1 MTFSYQAFG
10 QHILSDIEL
19 PELLPEKFGKID
31 LQIKCHPGLDPGSRA
46 GPRLEGRGDKQ
57 GFSIPTIA
65 HFELPDTQNIYV
77 YPEPGVSES
86 DIRPFILGTA
96 LGILLHRKDYLVLHG
111 NVIAHG
117 DSCTAFI
124 GPSGA
129 GKSTLAGQ
137 YLKQGYQ
144 ILSDDLCVIQFGEQ
158 IQVMPGY
165 PQIKLWQDSASLLSI
180 PTQNLNTV
188 FKRETKFAVPIAKH
202 FCSAPKFL
210 KKIIV
215 LGAMGS
221 KLTALIQNTYR
232 LGFLETPAERVRHL
246 EQCQWIAKTI
256 PIISLSHRVPL
267 DDESC
272 LKLLDLN

>member
-1 MTFSYQAFG
+1 MNYFYQAFG
-10 QHILSDIEL
+10 QNIVSEIEL
-19 PELLPEKFGKID
+19 PELLPEPSKTPDITVRIQNLTPNPSPPSG
-31 LQIKCHPGLDPGSRA
+31 
-46 GPRLEGRGDKQ
+46 EGNSHFD
-57 GFSIPTIA
+57 IPTIA
-65 HFELPDTQNIYV
+65 RFALPDTQNIHV

-96 LGILLHRKDYLVLHG
+96 LGILLHRKGYLVLHG

-117 DSCTAFI
+117 DTCTAFV

-129 GKSTLAGQ
+129 GKSTLAGK

-144 ILSDDLCVIQFGEQ
+144 ILSDDLCVIRFGEQ

-165 PQIKLWQDSASLLSI
+165 PQIKLWQDSADLLSI
-180 PTQNLNTV
+180 STQNL
-188 FKRETKFAVPIAKH
+188 KHILGRENKFSVPIQEQ
-202 FCSAPKFL
+202 FCAEPKIL
-210 KKIIV
+210 SKIFV
-215 LGAMGS
+215 LGELKP

-246 EQCQWIAKTI
+246 EQCQWIAKSI
-256 PIISLSHRVPL
+256 PITSLSHQVPL